1 MNEQAVIQVLR
12 EIIDPKTGVDIVS
25 ARMVSEINLDEKVIS
40 FALLV
45 KDLEPRM
52 KGELNLLCT
61 DKLQKAFPGV
71 DVNVHMV
78 GAEAGNAQGGSS
90 FLNFKDLSN
99 SPLPHVKNFI
109 AVASGKGGVG
119 KSTVAVN
126 LALGLKQQGYKVGLL
141 DGDIYGP
148 SIPTMLGLKGR
159 KPGIRKVYG
168 VDKLLPLEAYGIHAM
183 SIGFFIEPEQAV
195 VLRGPKL
202 DGIMR
207 QFVNDVIWPD
217 LDYMVIDLPPG
228 TGDVQLSL
236 VQLLPLTGAIIVV
249 TPQDVAV
256 DDAVKAM
263 NMFGLPSVE
272 VPILGIVENMSWF
285 TPAEL
290 PGNKYYLFGQGGG
303 QKMVELSGS
312 SLLGQIPIIQSIREG
327 GDSGKPAVMDR
338 DNPSSGYYL
347 ELAASVHRETSIR
360 NEVLSPTKIVERS

>member
-1 MNEQAVIQVLR
+1 MTTKEITQLLQS
-12 EIIDPKTGVDIVS
+12 IIDPNTGVDIIK
-25 ARMVSEINLDEKVIS
+25 AKMVSDLQIEGNNVI
-40 FALLV
+40 FKLNV
-45 KDLEPRM
+45 KDLSEGM
-52 KGELNLLCT
+52 KGELNLRCN
-61 DKLQKAFPGV
+61 DVIEKAFPKAEV
-71 DVNVHMV
+71 TVQMV
-78 GAEAGNAQGGSS
+78 TREAAGTSGNGLSGLQ
-90 FLNFKDLSN
+90 DLGN
-99 SPLPHVKNFI
+99 SPLPHVRNFI

-126 LALGLKQQGYKVGLL
+126 LALGLQQMGFKVGLL

-159 KPGIRKVYG
+159 KPGVTKVYG

-207 QFVNDVIWPD
+207 QFVKDVIWPD

-236 VQLLPLTGAIIVV
+236 VQLLPLTGTVLVV

-263 NMFGLPSVE
+263 NMFALPGVN
-272 VPILGIVENMSWF
+272 VPILGVVENMAWF
-285 TPAEL
+285 TPEEL
-290 PGNKYYLFGQGGG
+290 PENKYFIFGSGGG
-303 QKMVELSGS
+303 QKLVEMSGS
-312 SLLGQIPIIQSIREG
+312 SLLGQVPIIQSIREG
-327 GDSGKPAVMDR
+327 GDAGKPAVIDE
-338 DNPSSGYYL
+338 DNPSRPYYL
-347 ELAASVHRETSIR
+347 DIASRVHRETSIR
-360 NEVLSPTKIVERS
+360 NEVLDPTKIVERS